1 MDLGLLTVV
10 SDKIT
15 RAFKALRIYSRA
27 FDRVWH
33 AGFFTNLSFMGFQVI
48 YLSFLSFLS
57 NRWLQALVGAKY
69 SQKYSVNF
77 GVP

>member
-33 AGFFTNLSFMGFQVI
+33 ADFFTNLSFMGFQVI
-48 YLSFLSFLS
+48 YLAYVVF
-57 NRWLQALVGAKY
+57 
-69 SQKYSVNF
+69 SQ
-77 GVP
+77 